1 MSTLSKLKLVD
12 AQKPTALPAIMVR
25 RNKLSDKLWEQLQLA
40 RSQQSGEAFAPM
52 RRKSVRNTETGERV
66 MIDAPKRVRPWW
78 FTGENG
84 KMCFSVRYGSRV
96 LDIAKGK
103 NAIEIASMNDLIA
116 VIETVKSAV
125 ETGELDAQIEAA
137 SGSLKAGFKK

>member
-1 MSTLSKLKLVD
+1 M
-12 AQKPTALPAIMVR
+12 
-25 RNKLSDKLWEQLQLA
+25 
-40 RSQQSGEAFAPM
+40 
-52 RRKSVRNTETGERV
+52 
-66 MIDAPKRVRPWW
+66 
-78 FTGENG
+78 
-84 KMCFSVRYGSRV
+84 RYGSRV

-137 SGSLKAGFKK
+137 SGSLKAGLKK

>member
-1 MSTLSKLKLVD
+1 M
-12 AQKPTALPAIMVR
+12 
-25 RNKLSDKLWEQLQLA
+25 
-40 RSQQSGEAFAPM
+40 
-52 RRKSVRNTETGERV
+52 
-66 MIDAPKRVRPWW
+66 
-78 FTGENG
+78 
-84 KMCFSVRYGSRV
+84 RYGSRV

-125 ETGELDAQIEAA
+125 ETGELDAQIEDA

>member
-1 MSTLSKLKLVD
+1 M
-12 AQKPTALPAIMVR
+12 
-25 RNKLSDKLWEQLQLA
+25 
-40 RSQQSGEAFAPM
+40 
-52 RRKSVRNTETGERV
+52 
-66 MIDAPKRVRPWW
+66 
-78 FTGENG
+78 
-84 KMCFSVRYGSRV
+84 RYGSRV

-103 NAIEIASMNDLIA
+103 NAIEIASMNDLIT

>member
-1 MSTLSKLKLVD
+1 LFQDSRQRALYRDEAARLVTNSSAGPLFASELGNYD
-12 AQKPTALPAIMVR
+12 
-25 RNKLSDKLWEQLQLA
+25 
-40 RSQQSGEAFAPM
+40 QQSG
-52 RRKSVRNTETGERV
+52 T
-66 MIDAPKRVRPWW
+66 IDATKRVRPWW
-78 FTGENG
+78 FTGDNG
-84 KMCFSVRYGSRV
+84 KLCFSVRYGSRV

-103 NAIEIASMNDLIA
+103 NAIEVANLDDLAA

>member
-1 MSTLSKLKLVD
+1 M
-12 AQKPTALPAIMVR
+12 
-25 RNKLSDKLWEQLQLA
+25 
-40 RSQQSGEAFAPM
+40 
-52 RRKSVRNTETGERV
+52 
-66 MIDAPKRVRPWW
+66 
-78 FTGENG
+78 
-84 KMCFSVRYGSRV
+84 RYGSRV

>member
-1 MSTLSKLKLVD
+1 MSTLNKLKLVE
-12 AQKPTALPAIMVR
+12 AQKPTALPAIVVR

-40 RSQQSGEAFAPM
+40 RSQQSGEAFAPV
-52 RRKSVRNTETGERV
+52 RRKLVRNTETGERV
-66 MIDAPKRVRPWW
+66 MIDASKRVRPWW

-84 KMCFSVRYGSRV
+84 KVCFSVRYGSRV

>member
-1 MSTLSKLKLVD
+1 MSMLNKLKLVE
-12 AQKPTALPAIMVR
+12 AQKPTALPAIVVR

-40 RSQQSGEAFAPM
+40 RSQQSGEAFAPI
-52 RRKSVRNTETGERV
+52 RRKSVRNSETGERV
-66 MIDAPKRVRPWW
+66 VIDAPKRVRAWW
-78 FTGENG
+78 FTAENG
-84 KMCFSVRYGSRV
+84 KVCFSVRYGSRV

-103 NAIEIASMNDLIA
+103 NAIEIANIADLIA

-137 SGSLKAGFKK
+137 SGSLKAGFKR